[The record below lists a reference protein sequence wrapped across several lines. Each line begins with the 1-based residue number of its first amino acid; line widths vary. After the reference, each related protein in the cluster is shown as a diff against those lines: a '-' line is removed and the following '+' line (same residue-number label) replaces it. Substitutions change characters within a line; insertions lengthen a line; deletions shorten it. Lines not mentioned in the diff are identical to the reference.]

1 MINPQ
6 PYPVSESNPAWQ
18 KLELYWQTKQ
28 GKQNFHHL
36 SFSQD
41 EKTEN
46 FIGNLIVNDK
56 LFNCKLSK
64 LQAKGIHGDENP
76 EIKVKETL
84 AQQVI
89 YAYGNKLLDLDD
101 DYEMTDM
108 FLRMSCWSAIT
119 QVNTAFPGIKFKKFN
134 LFEKSLF
141 YLQVEYLKSEIF
153 FHLAMFQDYQAW
165 VSVYTISQY
174 RQS

>member
-1 MINPQ
+1 MINPK
-6 PYPVSESNPAWQ
+6 PYPVSECNPSWQ

-36 SFSQD
+36 SFTQD
-41 EKTEN
+41 DETGN

-56 LFNCKLSK
+56 VFNCKLSK

-108 FLRMSCWSAIT
+108 FLRMSCWSPLT
-119 QVNTAFPGIKFKKFN
+119 QVNTAFPGIKFRKLT
-134 LFEKSLF
+134 LFEKSLLYF
-141 YLQVEYLKSEIF
+141 QVK
-153 FHLAMFQDYQAW
+153 
-165 VSVYTISQY
+165 
-174 RQS
+174 